1 MESSADSPPTF
12 EATRLS
18 ALRSYRV
25 LDTDAEPSFDDITA
39 LASELCGTPI
49 ALISLVDA
57 QRQWFKSRVG
67 LDAVETP
74 RDWAFCD
81 HAIRH
86 PDEVMTVVD
95 ASIDPRF
102 NNNPLVTGSPNVRFY
117 AGASLV
123 SPEGQALGTLCVID
137 TQARELN
144 PAQAKALATLARQV
158 MSQLEL
164 RRQRYVLAAT
174 VAQRND
180 DLAALQ
186 SLQAALVERE
196 QRLARIA
203 AQLPGVVYQYH
214 LRPDGS
220 SCFSYASEGI
230 RDIYGVTPEEVLHD
244 ATPVFQRL
252 HPEDYERVAHSIG
265 VSADKLELWDCEYRV
280 VVPGRSVLWV
290 QGRSMPER
298 LPDGGTL
305 WHGFITD
312 ITQRK
317 AAEQLLRESE
327 QQLRLAL
334 SGGDL
339 GLWDWNATGANLVVN
354 ARWLS
359 MLGLDPEGPM
369 PTIDQWHSMVHSDDV
384 PLIDRALETVNL
396 DPARREFEVEVRA
409 RRADGQE
416 VWILHKGAVV
426 ERAPDGSPLR
436 VVGTHMDITRRK
448 LAEAQLRRS
457 EEDLSITL
465 HSIGDAVV
473 AIDAV
478 GCVTRMNPTAERLT
492 GWRLPEAFGRP
503 LAEVFRIVHAR
514 TRKPAIDPVEQVL
527 RTGGIVALAN
537 HTTLLSRDGS
547 EHHIADSAAPIRDA
561 SGAIVGVVLVFSDV
575 SEVYR
580 VRQALARTAQLLERT
595 SAMAHVG
602 GWELD
607 LPSQQLEWTQE
618 TCRIHEV
625 DSQRAPSLDEAL
637 AFYETDARDTIQ
649 AALRAA
655 VDDGVPFD
663 LELPLQTAKGN
674 GIWVRVQGSAV
685 RDGERTIKL
694 QGALHDIT
702 VRRRAESNLQQNE
715 QRLQAL
721 LDNISS
727 GVIVHGPDTHII
739 DANPAACRVTGLTL
753 DQMRG
758 KVAIDPCWCFLEE
771 DGSVMPLDRFPAPQV
786 LARGSAVNKLVLGVR
801 RPDLPRPVWVQVD
814 AYPFRDDEGQI
825 SQIVVTFA
833 DITELKLAEDGTRRL
848 NRSLRVL
855 SSCSASQVNAED
867 ESSYLG
873 QVCEAVAAAGG
884 FLLACVVFANRDPG
898 KSARFA
904 ARAGPAADYLQTI
917 QLSWDEGLPTGRG
930 PFGVAVRTGR
940 TQVNQDWLA
949 SDAMAP
955 WREAALRHGFE
966 SSIALPLTVS
976 NEVIGTLSL
985 YAAEHGAFNPEEVQP
1000 LEELAR
1006 NISVAIETFRTRQQ
1020 RDLAEGASRAK
1031 SEFLANMSH
1040 EIRTPLNAI
1049 VGLNYLLRRDGV
1061 TPEQA
1066 ARLDKIDGASKHLLS
1081 LINDILDLSKIEARQ
1096 VQLEASNFHLSAV
1109 LDAVASIITES
1120 ARAKGLT
1127 IETDANAVPLW
1138 LRGDPTRLRQALL
1151 NYAGNAVKFT
1161 ESGSIA
1167 LRAKL
1172 LENRGDELLVRFS
1185 VEDTGTGIQ
1194 TEDIPRL
1201 FQAFEQADTS
1211 ITRKYGGTGLGLA
1224 ITKRLTELMGGE
1236 CGVESRLGIGSTF
1249 WFTAHLQRG
1258 HGILPLADTRPV
1270 ATAEAQLRLR
1280 HRGSRILV
1288 AEDNE
1293 VNQEVLLAMLY
1304 GVGLNADIAAN
1315 GQDAVALAM
1324 AGAYDMVLMDMQ
1336 MPVMGGLEATRAIRA
1351 LPDWAERPILALTAN
1366 AFDEDREACKA
1377 SGMNDFIVKPV
1388 DVNSLYTTILKWL
1401 DSAGGQ
1407 AGEARDEAKPLVD
1420 NDDGM
1425 RVGLGS

>member
-1 MESSADSPPTF
+1 MASGADIPPSF
-12 EATRLS
+12 EASRLE
-18 ALRSYRV
+18 ALRSYQV
-25 LDTDAEPSFDDITA
+25 LDTDPEPSYDDITE

-49 ALISLVDA
+49 ALVSLVDA

-67 LDAVETP
+67 LEALETP

-86 PDEVMTVVD
+86 PDKVTMVAD
-95 ASIDPRF
+95 ASIDRRF
-102 NNNPLVTGSPNVRFY
+102 GDNPLVTGSPGIRFY
-117 AGASLV
+117 AGAPLV

-137 TQARELN
+137 TQARELS

-158 MSQLEL
+158 MSHLEL
-164 RRQRYVLAAT
+164 RRQRHVLAAT
-174 VAQRND
+174 LAQRND

-186 SLQAALVERE
+186 SLQAALAERE
-196 QRLARIA
+196 QRQARIA

-230 RDIYGVTPEEVLHD
+230 RDIYGVAPEDVLHD
-244 ATPVFQRL
+244 ATPVFKRL
-252 HPEDYERVAHSIG
+252 HPDDYERVAHSIG
-265 VSADKLELWDCEYRV
+265 VSAETLELWDCEYRV
-280 VVPGRSVLWV
+280 ALPGRSVRWV

-317 AAEQLLRESE
+317 AAEQSLRDSE

-339 GLWDWNATGANLVVN
+339 GLWDWNATTGALRVN

-359 MLGLDPEGPM
+359 MLGLDPQGPT
-369 PTIDQWHSMVHSDDV
+369 PTVDQWHAMVHVDDV
-384 PLIDRALETVNL
+384 RLLDRVVRTVIL
-396 DPARREFEVEVRA
+396 DPAGREFEVEIRA

-416 VWILHKGAVV
+416 VWILDKGAVV
-426 ERAPDGSPLR
+426 ERASDGSPLR

-465 HSIGDAVV
+465 HCIGDAVL
-473 AIDAV
+473 ATDAA
-478 GCVTRMNPTAERLT
+478 GRVTRLNPTAERLT
-492 GWRLPEAFGRP
+492 GWRLPEAVGRP
-503 LAEVFRIVHAR
+503 VVEVFRIVHAQ
-514 TRKPAIDPVEQVL
+514 TREPAVDPVERVL
-527 RTGGIVALAN
+527 RTGETVALAN
-537 HTTLLSRDGS
+537 HTTLLSRDGAEYQIS
-547 EHHIADSAAPIRDA
+547 DSAAPIRDA
-561 SGAIVGVVLVFSDV
+561 SDAIVGVVLVFSDV
-575 SEVYR
+575 TEVYR
-580 VRQALARTAQLLERT
+580 VRQALARTAQMLERT
-595 SAMAHVG
+595 SAMARVG
-602 GWELD
+602 GWELE
-607 LPSQQLEWTQE
+607 LPGLQLDWSLE
-618 TCRIHEV
+618 TRRIHEF
-625 DSQRAPSLDEAL
+625 DSQHAPTLDEAL
-637 AFYETDARDTIQ
+637 SFYEPDARNTIQ
-649 AALRAA
+649 AAMRAA
-655 VDDGVPFD
+655 IDEGVSYD
-663 LELPLQTAKGN
+663 LELPLTTAKGN
-674 GIWVRVQGSAV
+674 SIWVRAQGSAV
-685 RDGERTIKL
+685 CEGGRTVKL
-694 QGALHDIT
+694 QGAFHDIT
-702 VRRRAESNLQQNE
+702 VRRQAELKMLQNE

-758 KVAIDPCWCFLEE
+758 KVAIDPYWCFLEE
-771 DGSVMPLDRFPAPQV
+771 DGSAMPLARFPVPQV
-786 LARGSAVNKLVLGVR
+786 LARGSAVNKLVLGVQ
-801 RPDLPRPVWVQVD
+801 RPDLPHPVWVQVD
-814 AYPFRDDEGQI
+814 AYPFRDEAGQI
-825 SQIVVTFA
+825 SQVVVTFA

-855 SSCSASQVNAED
+855 SSCSASQVNAKD

-873 QVCEAVAAAGG
+873 QVCEAVVAAGG
-884 FLLACVVFANRDPG
+884 FLLAYVALANHDPE
-898 KSARFA
+898 KSARLA
-904 ARAGPAADYLQTI
+904 ARAGPATDYLQTI
-917 QLSWDEGLPTGRG
+917 QLTWDEGQPTGRG

-940 TQVNQDWLA
+940 TQVNQDWLG
-949 SDAMAP
+949 SDGMAP
-955 WREAALRHGFE
+955 WREAALRHGFK

-976 NEVIGTLSL
+976 DDVIGVLSL
-985 YAAEHGAFNPEEVQP
+985 HAAEGGAFNPEEVQP

-1006 NISVAIETFRTRQQ
+1006 NLSVAIQTFRTRQQ
-1020 RDLAEGASRAK
+1020 LDLAEGASLAK

-1096 VQLEASNFHLSAV
+1096 IQLEAANFHLSAV

-1161 ESGSIA
+1161 DSGSIA

-1185 VEDTGTGIQ
+1185 VEDTGMGIQ
-1194 TEDIPRL
+1194 PEDIPRL

-1224 ITKRLTELMGGE
+1224 ITQRLTELMGGQ
-1236 CGVESRLGIGSTF
+1236 CGVESRPGVGSTF

-1258 HGILPLADTRPV
+1258 HGILPVADARPV
-1270 ATAEAQLRLR
+1270 ETAEAQLRLR
-1280 HRGSRILV
+1280 HRGARVLV

-1315 GQDAVALAM
+1315 GQEALTLAK
-1324 AGAYDMVLMDMQ
+1324 AHDYHLALMDMQ
-1336 MPVMGGLEATRAIRA
+1336 MPVMGGLEATRAIRT

-1377 SGMNDFIVKPV
+1377 SGMDDFIVKPV
-1388 DVNSLYTTILKWL
+1388 DVGSLYSTILSWL
-1401 DSAGGQ
+1401 DNPGARAGQ
-1407 AGEARDEAKPLVD
+1407 IRDDANPSSD
-1420 NDDGM
+1420 IQD
-1425 RVGLGS
+1425 